1 MNARRGKRGN
11 MDFFLCILGMVF
23 IVEGIPYFAFPDKIK
38 AYLVKVTEIPDTTLR
53 MLGFAAIVA
62 GLFLVYLGRS

>member
-1 MNARRGKRGN
+1 
-11 MDFFLCILGMVF
+11 MVF
-23 IVEGIPYFAFPDKIK
+23 IVEGLPYFAFPDKIK

-62 GLFLVYLGRS
+62 GLFLVYLGRT